1 MNPLENKTYSILQF
15 FRKLF
20 FVKTYTFTYKRVK
33 SQSAFKF
40 SHDERVNFQNFKRM
54 EEAQQLQRNHHAQV
68 KQLQKYTRPKLE
80 YYANL

>member
-1 MNPLENKTYSILQF
+1 MP
-15 FRKLF
+15 
-20 FVKTYTFTYKRVK
+20 
-33 SQSAFKF
+33 QSAFKF
-40 SHDERVNFQNFKRM
+40 SHEERVNFQNFKRM